1 MSIRMPAAVVPPV
14 FYSGGG
20 ARLRILYP
28 ASRIRAAS
36 TCMRH
41 RKAPVRRLEPSDYRI
56 AGPSDCGIAES
67 PVRRIAGLPVAI
79 RGGFRKIPKIR
90 PVLAEIYDSDPL
102 KVRYGISDLR
112 FCAGA

>member
-1 MSIRMPAAVVPPV
+1 MSIRTPAAVVPPV

-20 ARLRILYP
+20 ARLRIPYP
-28 ASRIRAAS
+28 VSRVRAAS

-41 RKAPVRRLEPSDYRI
+41 RKAPVRHLEPSDCWI
-56 AGPSDCGIAES
+56 AGPSDCGIAGS
-67 PVRRIAGLPVAI
+67 PDRRIAGGDPWW
-79 RGGFRKIPKIR
+79 FRKIPKIR
-90 PVLAEIYDSDPL
+90 PVLVEIFDSDPL